1 LFSLLDLELV
11 ILHVSSL
18 RTSVEFDSG
27 FLRPSTSPGS
37 NANFNANTKTPKCNR
52 RENCVSASSYLPS
65 TSRHST
71 GWATHAYEL
80 FLFPYTRI
88 YTQAHAHHAPI
99 TGIDIYQINQSEID
113 ATRHIQQR
121 GILDGNRWAKV
132 KKWPRDL
139 VPFYFVIYK
148 VVFAIALTSGRGDAS
163 SEVGL
168 AAIDLQY
175 PYLILCQISDCQTYV
190 STLTKINMFDPIEVS
205 DHISIA
211 LRYIISISLSLILNK
226 WLMFIYWRY

>member
-1 LFSLLDLELV
+1 MRIQKRQNVIAERIAYPRRRICQALLDIAPGELLTLTNYSFFRIHAFTHRHTHTMHLSRV
-11 ILHVSSL
+11 LIFIRSINPRSTP
-18 RTSVEFDSG
+18 RGTS
-27 FLRPSTSPGS
+27 S
-37 NANFNANTKTPKCNR
+37 NAESWMVIGEQK
-52 RENCVSASSYLPS
+52 L
-65 TSRHST
+65 
-71 GWATHAYEL
+71 
-80 FLFPYTRI
+80 
-88 YTQAHAHHAPI
+88 
-99 TGIDIYQINQSEID
+99 
-113 ATRHIQQR
+113 
-121 GILDGNRWAKV
+121 

-190 STLTKINMFDPIEVS
+190 NTLTKINMFDPIEVS